1 MTKYALKQSERIDG
15 MSVIQERDSLIK
27 EWLQEAAKD
36 IKEAL
41 NHDLR
46 VETKTRKNDLVTY
59 MDRKIEEDF
68 VQKIRKHFPE
78 DKIVSEEGFGDNIET
93 INMEKDT
100 VWFLDPIDGTLNFVL
115 QNENFAIMLAV
126 YKGDVG
132 QQAYIYDVM
141 QDKLYWSIKGQG
153 VYCDDERLP
162 RIKDKPLANGLF
174 GSNSMYISDK
184 QIQFNAEITKRAMG
198 VRTIGSAAL
207 EAVELIKGS
216 IVAYLSYGLK
226 SWDLAAG
233 MMMVQ
238 ENGGVVA
245 RLDGSPMNLFEPAP
259 IIMATPTVKKEIKS
273 LL

>member
-1 MTKYALKQSERIDG
+1 
-15 MSVIQERDSLIK
+15 MSIIQMRDTLIK

-41 NHDLR
+41 KSDLK
-46 VETKTRKNDLVTY
+46 VETKSRKNDLVTY

-68 VQKIRKHFPE
+68 VEKIREHFPD
-78 DKIVSEEGFGDNIET
+78 DKIVSEEGFGDKVET
-93 INMEKDT
+93 IDMAEDT

-126 YKGDVG
+126 YDKNIG
-132 QQAYIYDVM
+132 QQAYVFDVM
-141 QDKLYWSIKGQG
+141 QDKLYWSLKDQG
-153 VYCDDERLP
+153 VYCGEELLP
-162 RIKDKPLANGLF
+162 KMEDIPLTDGLF
-174 GSNSMYISDK
+174 GSNSMYISK
-184 QIQFNAEITKRAMG
+184 EQMQFNAEITKRAMG

-216 IVAYLSYGLK
+216 TVAYLSYGLK
-226 SWDLAAG
+226 AWDLAAG

-238 ENGGVVA
+238 ENGGTVT
-245 RLDGSPMNLFEPAP
+245 RLDGSAVDLFEAAP
-259 IIMATPTVKKEIKS
+259 VIMATPSVEKEIKS